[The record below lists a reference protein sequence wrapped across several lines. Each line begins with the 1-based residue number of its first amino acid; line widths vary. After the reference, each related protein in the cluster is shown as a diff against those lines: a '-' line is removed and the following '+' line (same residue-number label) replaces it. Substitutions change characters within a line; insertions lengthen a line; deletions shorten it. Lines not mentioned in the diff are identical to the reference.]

1 MIEAICARKKSDTAD
16 VRTVVVSDVMLFRD
30 GISAGLKRLKRLNV
44 IAALCP
50 SEAIEFLALNDV
62 GIVILDTSR
71 RRALAHASTIK
82 QRFHHVHIIAF
93 GVGATEDV
101 LSGAEFGISAFVD
114 ESGTIVDINEA
125 ALHALQGQSYCSPEL
140 TAQLLIHISTLAQ
153 GRHARSS
160 AVLTQREN
168 EIAGLVRQGLS
179 NKEIAQA
186 LRISPATVKNHVHNI
201 LEKLE
206 LTSRGAIGG
215 QMDMSAR
222 NHISRIVAPRAS
234 TS

>member
-1 MIEAICARKKSDTAD
+1 MIEAICAHKNSAMAH

-30 GISAGLKRLKRLNV
+30 GISAGLKRLNQLDV

-50 SEAIEFLALNDV
+50 PDAVEFMALNDV

-82 QRFHHVHIIAF
+82 QRFGHVHIIAF

-114 ESGTIVDINEA
+114 ESGTIEDINEA

-140 TAQLLIHISTLAQ
+140 TAQLLLHISTLAR
-153 GRHARSS
+153 GRHSRPSEM
-160 AVLTQREN
+160 LTHREN

-222 NHISRIVAPRAS
+222 NSVSQMVASRAS